1 MAKFQLHGRDSFL
14 TSFIDSL
21 VPQAVKKLI
30 PYQSARRIGGDGRVW
45 LNANE
50 LENALFEGEQ
60 GYNRYPDFLPQDIA
74 KAYQAYCGTEAA
86 TVAVRG
92 ADEAIDLLIRT
103 FCKPAQDNILICSP
117 TYAMYEFCADA
128 LAIETLDS
136 PLQEDFSLDV
146 ADIVKKADLANIV
159 FLCSPNNPTGNVIPK
174 ADLIEVLEG
183 TIGKSLVVVD
193 EAYIE
198 FDPQTSAVS
207 FIERY
212 PHLVVIRTL
221 SKAFGLAAVRCGF
234 MLASQNV
241 MQYAAKLIPP
251 YPMPDCSSQIVLEAL
266 STERV
271 AVMQEATSK
280 LVELRNLFASE
291 LNQFDFIE
299 QVYPSSTNFVLLRHK
314 PEHELFSVLAK
325 DGIVTRNQHHE
336 PALRHCVR
344 ISIGSP
350 ESMAEVIA
358 SLASYQTELEKKQQ
372 TQQLQDK
379 EPQFQLDKDH
389 I

>member
-1 MAKFQLHGRDSFL
+1 M

-50 LENALFEGEQ
+50 LESSLFPGEASH
-60 GYNRYPDFLPQDIA
+60 NRYPDFLPQDIA
-74 KAYQAYCGTEAA
+74 KAYQAYCGTDVA

-103 FCKPAQDNILICSP
+103 FCKPASDNILICSP

-128 LAIETLDS
+128 LAINTLDS
-136 PLQEDFSLDV
+136 PLQEDFSLNV
-146 ADIVKKADLANIV
+146 IDIVNKAKLANIV

-174 ADLIEVLEG
+174 SDLIQVLEG

-198 FDPQTSAVS
+198 FEPQTSAVS
-207 FIERY
+207 LIERY

-234 MLASQNV
+234 IIASQNV
-241 MQYAAKLIPP
+241 MQYVAKLMPP
-251 YPMPDCSSQIVLEAL
+251 YPMPDCSSQIVLDAL
-266 STERV
+266 SDERV
-271 AVMQEATSK
+271 SVMQDATQK
-280 LVELRNLFASE
+280 LVELRNWFACE
-291 LNQFDFIE
+291 LTQFDFIE
-299 QVYPSSTNFVLLRHK
+299 SVYPSSTNFILLRQK
-314 PEHELFSVLAK
+314 PGHQVFSVLAK
-325 DGIVTRNQHHE
+325 DGIVTRNQNHE
-336 PALRHCVR
+336 PALRNCVR
-344 ISIGSP
+344 ISIGSQ
-350 ESMAEVIA
+350 ESMLEVIT
-358 SLASYQTELEKKQQ
+358 SLTRYQTELQQ
-372 TQQLQDK
+372 TQQDQYI
-379 EPQFQLDKDH
+379 ETQSQLDKDH

>member
-1 MAKFQLHGRDSFL
+1 M

-50 LENALFEGEQ
+50 LESSLFQGEASH
-60 GYNRYPDFLPQDIA
+60 NRYPDFLPQDIA
-74 KAYQAYCGTEAA
+74 KAYQAYCGTDAA

-103 FCKPAQDNILICSP
+103 FCKPASDNILICSP

-128 LAIETLDS
+128 LAINTLDS
-136 PLQEDFSLDV
+136 PLQEDFSLNV
-146 ADIVKKADLANIV
+146 TDIVNKAKLANIV

-174 ADLIEVLEG
+174 SDLIQVLEG

-198 FDPQTSAVS
+198 FEPQTSAVS
-207 FIERY
+207 LIERY

-234 MLASQNV
+234 IIASQNV
-241 MQYAAKLIPP
+241 MQYVAKLIPP
-251 YPMPDCSSQIVLEAL
+251 YPMPDCSSKIVLDAL
-266 STERV
+266 SDERV
-271 AVMQEATSK
+271 SVMQDATQK
-280 LVELRNLFASE
+280 LVELRNWFACE
-291 LNQFDFIE
+291 LTQFDFIE
-299 QVYPSSTNFVLLRHK
+299 SVYPSSTNFILLRQK
-314 PEHELFSVLAK
+314 PGHQVFSVLAK
-325 DGIVTRNQHHE
+325 DGIVTRNQNHE
-336 PALRHCVR
+336 PALRNCVR
-344 ISIGSP
+344 ISIGSQ
-350 ESMAEVIA
+350 ESMLEVMT
-358 SLASYQTELEKKQQ
+358 SLTSYQTELEKNQQGKQIQ
-372 TQQLQDK
+372 QSQHKETQS
-379 EPQFQLDKDH
+379 QLDKDH

>member
-1 MAKFQLHGRDSFL
+1 M

-30 PYQSARRIGGDGRVW
+30 PYQSARKIGGDGRVW

-50 LENALFEGEQ
+50 LESSLFQGEASH
-60 GYNRYPDFLPQDIA
+60 NRYPDFLPQDIA
-74 KAYQAYCGTEAA
+74 KAYQDYCGTDAA

-103 FCKPAQDNILICSP
+103 FCKPASDNILICSP

-128 LAIETLDS
+128 LAIDTLDS

-146 ADIVKKADLANIV
+146 ADIVNKAKLANIV

-174 ADLIEVLEG
+174 SDLIQVLEG

-198 FDPQTSAVS
+198 FEPQTSAVS
-207 FIERY
+207 LIERY

-234 MLASQNV
+234 ILASQNV
-241 MQYAAKLIPP
+241 MQYVAKLIPP
-251 YPMPDCSSQIVLEAL
+251 YPMPDCSSQIVLDAL
-266 STERV
+266 SDERV
-271 AVMQEATSK
+271 SVMQDATQK
-280 LVELRNLFASE
+280 LVELRNWFACE
-291 LNQFDFIE
+291 LTQFDFIE
-299 QVYPSSTNFVLLRHK
+299 SVYPSSTNFILLRQK
-314 PEHELFSVLAK
+314 PGHQVFSVLAK
-325 DGIVTRNQHHE
+325 DGIVTRNQNHE
-336 PALRHCVR
+336 PALRNCVR
-344 ISIGSP
+344 ISIGSQ
-350 ESMAEVIA
+350 ESMLEVIT
-358 SLASYQTELEKKQQ
+358 SLTRYQTELEKNQQGKQIQ
-372 TQQLQDK
+372 QSQHKETQS
-379 EPQFQLDKDH
+379 QLDKDH

>member
-1 MAKFQLHGRDSFL
+1 M

-50 LENALFEGEQ
+50 LESSLFPGEASH
-60 GYNRYPDFLPQDIA
+60 NRYPDFLPQDIA
-74 KAYQAYCGTEAA
+74 KAYQAYCGTDVA

-103 FCKPAQDNILICSP
+103 FCKPASDNILICSP

-128 LAIETLDS
+128 LAINTLDS
-136 PLQEDFSLDV
+136 PLQEDFSLNV
-146 ADIVKKADLANIV
+146 TDIVNKAKLANIV

-174 ADLIEVLEG
+174 SDLIQVLEG

-198 FDPQTSAVS
+198 FEPQTSAVS
-207 FIERY
+207 LIERY

-234 MLASQNV
+234 ILASQNV
-241 MQYAAKLIPP
+241 MQYVAKLIPP
-251 YPMPDCSSQIVLEAL
+251 YPMPDCSSQIVLDAL
-266 STERV
+266 SDERV
-271 AVMQEATSK
+271 SVMQDATQK
-280 LVELRNLFASE
+280 LVELRNWFACE
-291 LNQFDFIE
+291 LTQFDFIE
-299 QVYPSSTNFVLLRHK
+299 SVYPSSTNFILLRQK
-314 PEHELFSVLAK
+314 PGHQVFSVLAK
-325 DGIVTRNQHHE
+325 DDIVTRNQNHE
-336 PALRHCVR
+336 PALRNCVR
-344 ISIGSP
+344 ISIGSQ
-350 ESMAEVIA
+350 ESMLEVIT
-358 SLASYQTELEKKQQ
+358 SLTRYQTELEKNQQGKQIQ
-372 TQQLQDK
+372 QSQHKATQS
-379 EPQFQLDKDH
+379 QLDKDH

>member
-1 MAKFQLHGRDSFL
+1 M

-50 LENALFEGEQ
+50 LESSLFQGEASH
-60 GYNRYPDFLPQDIA
+60 NRYPDFLPQDIA
-74 KAYQAYCGTEAA
+74 KAYQDYCSTDAA

-103 FCKPAQDNILICSP
+103 FCKPACDNILICSP

-128 LAIETLDS
+128 LAINTLDS
-136 PLQEDFSLDV
+136 PLQEDFSLNV
-146 ADIVKKADLANIV
+146 ADIVNKAKLANIV

-174 ADLIEVLEG
+174 SDLIQVLEG
-183 TIGKSLVVVD
+183 TTGKSLVVVD

-198 FDPQTSAVS
+198 FEPQTSAVS
-207 FIERY
+207 LIERY

-234 MLASQNV
+234 ILASQNV
-241 MQYAAKLIPP
+241 MQYVAKLIPP
-251 YPMPDCSSQIVLEAL
+251 YPMPDCSSQIVLDAL
-266 STERV
+266 SDERV
-271 AVMQEATSK
+271 SVMQDATQN
-280 LVELRNLFASE
+280 LVELRNWFACE
-291 LNQFDFIE
+291 LTQFDFIE
-299 QVYPSSTNFVLLRHK
+299 SVYPSSTNFILLRQKAGHQV
-314 PEHELFSVLAK
+314 FSVLAK
-325 DGIVTRNQHHE
+325 DGIVTRNQNHE
-336 PALRHCVR
+336 PALRNCVR
-344 ISIGSP
+344 ISIGSQ
-350 ESMAEVIA
+350 ESMLEVIT
-358 SLASYQTELEKKQQ
+358 SLTRYQTELEQSQQ
-372 TQQLQDK
+372 GKHIQQAQHKETQS
-379 EPQFQLDKDH
+379 QLDKDH

>member
-1 MAKFQLHGRDSFL
+1 M

-50 LENALFEGEQ
+50 LESSLFPGEASH
-60 GYNRYPDFLPQDIA
+60 NRYPDFLPQDIA
-74 KAYQAYCGTEAA
+74 KAYQAYCGTDVA

-103 FCKPAQDNILICSP
+103 FCKPASDNILICSP

-128 LAIETLDS
+128 LAINTLDS
-136 PLQEDFSLDV
+136 PLQEDFSLNV
-146 ADIVKKADLANIV
+146 TDIVNKAKLANIV

-174 ADLIEVLEG
+174 SDLIQVLEG

-198 FDPQTSAVS
+198 FEPQTSAVS
-207 FIERY
+207 LIERY

-234 MLASQNV
+234 ILASQNV
-241 MQYAAKLIPP
+241 MQYVAKLIPP
-251 YPMPDCSSQIVLEAL
+251 YPMPDCSSQIVLDAL
-266 STERV
+266 SDERV
-271 AVMQEATSK
+271 SVMQDATQK
-280 LVELRNLFASE
+280 LVELRNWFACE
-291 LNQFDFIE
+291 LTQFDFIE
-299 QVYPSSTNFVLLRHK
+299 SVYPSSTNFILLRQK
-314 PEHELFSVLAK
+314 PGHQVFSVLAK
-325 DGIVTRNQHHE
+325 DGIVTRNQNHE
-336 PALRHCVR
+336 PALRNCVR
-344 ISIGSP
+344 ITIGSP

-358 SLASYQTELEKKQQ
+358 SLASYQTELQQ
-372 TQQLQDK
+372 TQQDQQKRQHQQDQYI
-379 EPQFQLDKDH
+379 ETQSQLDKDH

>member
-1 MAKFQLHGRDSFL
+1 M

-50 LENALFEGEQ
+50 LESSLFPGEASH
-60 GYNRYPDFLPQDIA
+60 NRYPDFLPQDIA
-74 KAYQAYCGTEAA
+74 KAYQAYCGTDVA

-103 FCKPAQDNILICSP
+103 FCKPASDNILICSP

-128 LAIETLDS
+128 LAINTLDS
-136 PLQEDFSLDV
+136 PLQEDFSLNV
-146 ADIVKKADLANIV
+146 TDIVNKAKLANIV

-174 ADLIEVLEG
+174 SDLIQVLEG

-198 FDPQTSAVS
+198 FEPQTSAVS
-207 FIERY
+207 LIERY

-234 MLASQNV
+234 IIASQNV
-241 MQYAAKLIPP
+241 MQYVAKLIPP
-251 YPMPDCSSQIVLEAL
+251 YPMPDCSSQIVLDAL
-266 STERV
+266 SDERV
-271 AVMQEATSK
+271 SVMQDATQK
-280 LVELRNLFASE
+280 LVELRNWFACE
-291 LNQFDFIE
+291 LTQFDFIE
-299 QVYPSSTNFVLLRHK
+299 SVYPSSTNFILLRQK
-314 PEHELFSVLAK
+314 PGHQVFSVLAK
-325 DGIVTRNQHHE
+325 DGIVTRNQNHE
-336 PALRHCVR
+336 PALRNCVR
-344 ISIGSP
+344 ISIGCQ
-350 ESMAEVIA
+350 ESMLEVIT
-358 SLASYQTELEKKQQ
+358 SLTRYQTELEKNQQGKQIQ
-372 TQQLQDK
+372 QSQHKETQS
-379 EPQFQLDKDH
+379 QLDKDH

>member
-1 MAKFQLHGRDSFL
+1 M

-50 LENALFEGEQ
+50 LESPLFQGEASH
-60 GYNRYPDFLPQDIA
+60 NRYPDFLPQDIA
-74 KAYQAYCGTEAA
+74 KAYQAYCGTDAA

-103 FCKPAQDNILICSP
+103 FCKPASDNILICSP

-128 LAIETLDS
+128 LAINTLDS
-136 PLQEDFSLDV
+136 PLQEDFSLNV
-146 ADIVKKADLANIV
+146 TDIVNKAKLANIV

-174 ADLIEVLEG
+174 SDLIQVLEG

-198 FDPQTSAVS
+198 FEPQTSAVS
-207 FIERY
+207 LIERY

-234 MLASQNV
+234 ILASQNV
-241 MQYAAKLIPP
+241 MQYVAKLVPP
-251 YPMPDCSSQIVLEAL
+251 YPMPDCSSQIVLDAL
-266 STERV
+266 SDERV
-271 AVMQEATSK
+271 SVMQDATQK
-280 LVELRNLFASE
+280 LVELRNWFACE
-291 LNQFDFIE
+291 LTQFDFIE
-299 QVYPSSTNFVLLRHK
+299 SVYPSSTNFILLRQK
-314 PEHELFSVLAK
+314 PGHQVFSVLAK
-325 DGIVTRNQHHE
+325 DGIVTRNQNHE
-336 PALRHCVR
+336 PALRNCVR
-344 ISIGSP
+344 ISIGSQ
-350 ESMAEVIA
+350 ESMLEVIT
-358 SLASYQTELEKKQQ
+358 SLTRYQTELEKNQQGKQIQ
-372 TQQLQDK
+372 QSQQSQHKETQS
-379 EPQFQLDKDH
+379 QLDKDH

>member
-1 MAKFQLHGRDSFL
+1 M

-50 LENALFEGEQ
+50 LESSLFPGEANH
-60 GYNRYPDFLPQDIA
+60 NRYPDFLPQDIA
-74 KAYQAYCGTEAA
+74 KAYQAYCGTDAA

-103 FCKPAQDNILICSP
+103 FCKPANDNILICSP

-136 PLQEDFSLDV
+136 PLQEDFNLNV
-146 ADIVKKADLANIV
+146 ADIVQKSELVNLV

-183 TIGKSLVVVD
+183 TVGKSLVVVD

-198 FDPQTSAVS
+198 FEPHTSAVS
-207 FIERY
+207 LIERY

-234 MLASQNV
+234 ILASPNV
-241 MQYAAKLIPP
+241 MQYVSKLIPP

-266 STERV
+266 SDDRV
-271 AVMQEATSK
+271 AVMKEATVK
-280 LVELRNLFASE
+280 LVEIRNQFAVA
-291 LNQFDFIE
+291 LTQFDFIE
-299 QVYPSSTNFVLLRHK
+299 YVYPSSTNFILLRQK
-314 PEHELFSVLAK
+314 SGHELFSVLTK
-325 DGIVTRNQHHE
+325 NGIVTRNQNHE
-336 PALRHCVR
+336 PALRNCVR
-344 ISIGSP
+344 ITIGSP

-358 SLASYQTELEKKQQ
+358 SLASYQTELQQ
-372 TQQLQDK
+372 TQQDQQKRQHQQDQYI
-379 EPQFQLDKDH
+379 ETQSQLDKDH

>member
-1 MAKFQLHGRDSFL
+1 M

-21 VPQAVKKLI
+21 LPQAVKKLI

-50 LENALFEGEQ
+50 LESSLFQGEVSH
-60 GYNRYPDFLPQDIA
+60 NRYPDFLPQDIA
-74 KAYQAYCGTEAA
+74 KAYQDYCGTDAA

-103 FCKPAQDNILICSP
+103 FCKPASDNILICSP

-128 LAIETLDS
+128 LAINTLDS
-136 PLQEDFSLDV
+136 PLQQDFSLNV
-146 ADIVKKADLANIV
+146 ADIVNKAKLTNIV

-174 ADLIEVLEG
+174 SDLIQVLEG

-198 FDPQTSAVS
+198 FEPQTSAVGL
-207 FIERY
+207 IERY

-234 MLASQNV
+234 ILASQNV
-241 MQYAAKLIPP
+241 MQYVAKLIPP
-251 YPMPDCSSQIVLEAL
+251 YPMPDCSSQIVLDAL
-266 STERV
+266 SDERV
-271 AVMQEATSK
+271 SVMQDATQK
-280 LVELRNLFASE
+280 LVELRNWFACE
-291 LNQFDFIE
+291 LTQFDFIE
-299 QVYPSSTNFVLLRHK
+299 SVYPSSTNFILLRQK
-314 PEHELFSVLAK
+314 PGHQVFSVLAK
-325 DGIVTRNQHHE
+325 DGIVTRNQNHE
-336 PALRHCVR
+336 PALRNCVR
-344 ISIGSP
+344 ISIGSQ
-350 ESMAEVIA
+350 ESMLEVIT
-358 SLASYQTELEKKQQ
+358 SLTSYQTELEKNQQGKQIQ
-372 TQQLQDK
+372 QSQHKETQS
-379 EPQFQLDKDH
+379 QLDKDH

>member
-1 MAKFQLHGRDSFL
+1 M

-50 LENALFEGEQ
+50 LESSLFPGEASH
-60 GYNRYPDFLPQDIA
+60 NRYPDFLPQDIA
-74 KAYQAYCGTEAA
+74 KAYQDYCGTDAA

-103 FCKPAQDNILICSP
+103 FCKPASDNILICSP

-128 LAIETLDS
+128 LAINTLDS

-146 ADIVKKADLANIV
+146 ADIVNKAKLANIV

-174 ADLIEVLEG
+174 SDLIQVLEG
-183 TIGKSLVVVD
+183 TIGKSLMVVD

-198 FDPQTSAVS
+198 FEPQTSAVS
-207 FIERY
+207 LIERY

-221 SKAFGLAAVRCGF
+221 SKAFGLASVRCGF
-234 MLASQNV
+234 ILASQNV
-241 MQYAAKLIPP
+241 MQYVAKLIPP
-251 YPMPDCSSQIVLEAL
+251 YPMPDCSSQIVLDAL
-266 STERV
+266 SDERV
-271 AVMQEATSK
+271 SVMQDATQK
-280 LVELRNLFASE
+280 LVELRNWFACE
-291 LNQFDFIE
+291 LTQFDFIE
-299 QVYPSSTNFVLLRHK
+299 SVYPSSTNFILLRQK
-314 PEHELFSVLAK
+314 PGHQVFSVLAK
-325 DGIVTRNQHHE
+325 DGIVTRNQNHE
-336 PALRHCVR
+336 PALRNCVR
-344 ISIGSP
+344 ISIGSQ
-350 ESMAEVIA
+350 ESMLEVIT
-358 SLASYQTELEKKQQ
+358 SLTRYQTELQQ
-372 TQQLQDK
+372 TQQDQYI
-379 EPQFQLDKDH
+379 ETQSQLDKDH

>member
-1 MAKFQLHGRDSFL
+1 M

-50 LENALFEGEQ
+50 LESSLFQGEASH
-60 GYNRYPDFLPQDIA
+60 NRYPDFLPQDIA
-74 KAYQAYCGTEAA
+74 KAYQDYCGTDAA

-103 FCKPAQDNILICSP
+103 FCKPASDNILICSP

-128 LAIETLDS
+128 LAINTLDS
-136 PLQEDFSLDV
+136 PLQEDFSLNV
-146 ADIVKKADLANIV
+146 ADIVNKAELANIV

-174 ADLIEVLEG
+174 LDLIQVLEG

-198 FDPQTSAVS
+198 FEPQTSAVS
-207 FIERY
+207 LIERY

-234 MLASQNV
+234 ILASQNV
-241 MQYAAKLIPP
+241 MQYIAKLIPP
-251 YPMPDCSSQIVLEAL
+251 YPMPDCSSQIVLDAL
-266 STERV
+266 SDERV
-271 AVMQEATSK
+271 SVMEDATLK
-280 LVELRNLFASE
+280 LVELRNWFACE
-291 LNQFDFIE
+291 LTQFDFIE
-299 QVYPSSTNFVLLRHK
+299 SVYPSSTNFILLRQK
-314 PEHELFSVLAK
+314 PGYQVFSVLAK
-325 DGIVTRNQHHE
+325 DSIVIRNQNHE
-336 PALRHCVR
+336 PALRNCVR
-344 ISIGSP
+344 ISIGSQ
-350 ESMAEVIA
+350 ESMLEVIT
-358 SLASYQTELEKKQQ
+358 SLTRYQTELQQ
-372 TQQLQDK
+372 TQQDQQKRKHQQDQYI
-379 EPQFQLDKDH
+379 EIQSQLDKDH

>member
-1 MAKFQLHGRDSFL
+1 M

-50 LENALFEGEQ
+50 LESSLFPGEASH
-60 GYNRYPDFLPQDIA
+60 NRYPDFLPQDIA
-74 KAYQAYCGTEAA
+74 KAYQAYCGTDVA

-103 FCKPAQDNILICSP
+103 FCKPASDNILICSP

-128 LAIETLDS
+128 LAINTLDS
-136 PLQEDFSLDV
+136 PLQEDFSLNV
-146 ADIVKKADLANIV
+146 TDIVNKAKLANIV

-174 ADLIEVLEG
+174 SDLIQVLEG

-198 FDPQTSAVS
+198 FEPQTSAVS
-207 FIERY
+207 LIERY

-234 MLASQNV
+234 ILASQNV
-241 MQYAAKLIPP
+241 MQYVAKLIPP
-251 YPMPDCSSQIVLEAL
+251 YPMPDCSSQIVLDAL
-266 STERV
+266 SDDRV
-271 AVMQEATSK
+271 SVMEDATQK
-280 LVELRNLFASE
+280 LVELRNWFACE
-291 LNQFDFIE
+291 LTQFDFIE
-299 QVYPSSTNFVLLRHK
+299 SVYPSSTNFILLRQK
-314 PEHELFSVLAK
+314 PRHQVFSVLAK
-325 DGIVTRNQHHE
+325 DGIVTRNQNHE
-336 PALRHCVR
+336 PALRNCVR
-344 ISIGSP
+344 ISIGSQ
-350 ESMAEVIA
+350 ESMLEVIT
-358 SLASYQTELEKKQQ
+358 SLTRYQTELEKNQQGKQIQ
-372 TQQLQDK
+372 QSQHKETQS
-379 EPQFQLDKDH
+379 QLDKDH

>member
-1 MAKFQLHGRDSFL
+1 M

-50 LENALFEGEQ
+50 LESSLFPGEASH
-60 GYNRYPDFLPQDIA
+60 NRYPDFLPQDIA
-74 KAYQAYCGTEAA
+74 KVYQAYCGTDVA

-103 FCKPAQDNILICSP
+103 FCKPASDNILICSP

-128 LAIETLDS
+128 LAINTLDS
-136 PLQEDFSLDV
+136 PLQEDFSLNV
-146 ADIVKKADLANIV
+146 TDIVNKAKLANIV

-174 ADLIEVLEG
+174 SDLIQVLEG

-198 FDPQTSAVS
+198 FEPQTSAVS
-207 FIERY
+207 LIERY

-234 MLASQNV
+234 ILASQNV
-241 MQYAAKLIPP
+241 MQYVAKLIPP
-251 YPMPDCSSQIVLEAL
+251 YPMPDCSSQIVLDAL
-266 STERV
+266 SDDRV
-271 AVMQEATSK
+271 SVMEDATQK
-280 LVELRNLFASE
+280 LVELRNWFACE
-291 LNQFDFIE
+291 LTQFDFIE
-299 QVYPSSTNFVLLRHK
+299 SVYPSSTNFILLRQK
-314 PEHELFSVLAK
+314 PGHQVFSVLAK
-325 DGIVTRNQHHE
+325 DGIVTRNQNHE
-336 PALRHCVR
+336 PALRNCVR
-344 ISIGSP
+344 ISIGCQ
-350 ESMAEVIA
+350 ESMLEVIT
-358 SLASYQTELEKKQQ
+358 SLTRYQTELEKNQQGKQIQ
-372 TQQLQDK
+372 QSQHKETQS
-379 EPQFQLDKDH
+379 QLDKDH

>member
-1 MAKFQLHGRDSFL
+1 M
-14 TSFIDSL
+14 TSFIDNL

-50 LENALFEGEQ
+50 LESSLFQGEASH
-60 GYNRYPDFLPQDIA
+60 NRYPDFLPQDIA
-74 KAYQAYCGTEAA
+74 KAYQAYCGTDAA

-103 FCKPAQDNILICSP
+103 FCKPASDNILICSP

-146 ADIVKKADLANIV
+146 ADILNKAELVNIV
-159 FLCSPNNPTGNVIPK
+159 FLCSPNNPTGNVIPRS
-174 ADLIEVLEG
+174 DLIQVLEG

-198 FDPQTSAVS
+198 FEPQTSAVS
-207 FIERY
+207 LIERY

-234 MLASQNV
+234 ILVSQNV
-241 MQYAAKLIPP
+241 MQYVAKLIPP
-251 YPMPDCSSQIVLEAL
+251 YPMPDCSSQIVLDAL
-266 STERV
+266 SDERV
-271 AVMQEATSK
+271 SVMQGATQK
-280 LVELRNLFASE
+280 LVELRNWFACE
-291 LNQFDFIE
+291 LTQFDFIE
-299 QVYPSSTNFVLLRHK
+299 SVYPSSTNFILLRQK
-314 PEHELFSVLAK
+314 PRHQVFSVLAK
-325 DGIVTRNQHHE
+325 DGIVTRNQNHE
-336 PALRHCVR
+336 PALRNCVR
-344 ISIGSP
+344 ISIGSQ
-350 ESMAEVIA
+350 ESMLEVIT
-358 SLASYQTELEKKQQ
+358 SLTRYQTELEKNQQ
-372 TQQLQDK
+372 GRQIQQSQHKETQS
-379 EPQFQLDKDH
+379 QLDKDH

>member
-1 MAKFQLHGRDSFL
+1 M
-14 TSFIDSL
+14 TSFIDTL

-50 LENALFEGEQ
+50 LESSLFQEEASH
-60 GYNRYPDFLPQDIA
+60 NRYPDFLPQDIA
-74 KAYQAYCGTEAA
+74 KAYQVYCGTDAA

-103 FCKPAQDNILICSP
+103 FCKPASDNILICSP

-128 LAIETLDS
+128 LAINTLDS
-136 PLQEDFSLDV
+136 PLQEDFCLNV
-146 ADIVKKADLANIV
+146 ADIVNKAELANIV

-174 ADLIEVLEG
+174 SDLIQVLEG

-198 FDPQTSAVS
+198 FEPQTSAVS
-207 FIERY
+207 LIERY

-234 MLASQNV
+234 ILASQNV
-241 MQYAAKLIPP
+241 MQYVAKLIPP
-251 YPMPDCSSQIVLEAL
+251 YPMPDCSSKIVLDAL
-266 STERV
+266 SNERV
-271 AVMQEATSK
+271 SVMQDATQK
-280 LVELRNLFASE
+280 LVELRNWFACE
-291 LNQFDFIE
+291 LTQFDFIE
-299 QVYPSSTNFVLLRHK
+299 SVYPSSTNFILLRQKAGHQV
-314 PEHELFSVLAK
+314 FSVLAK
-325 DGIVTRNQHHE
+325 DGIVTRNQNHE
-336 PALRHCVR
+336 PALRNCVR
-344 ISIGSP
+344 ISIGSQ
-350 ESMAEVIA
+350 ESMLEVIT
-358 SLASYQTELEKKQQ
+358 SLTRYQTELEQSQQGKQI
-372 TQQLQDK
+372 QQAQHK
-379 EPQFQLDKDH
+379 EIQSQLDKDH

>member
-1 MAKFQLHGRDSFL
+1 M

-50 LENALFEGEQ
+50 LESALFQGEASH
-60 GYNRYPDFLPQDIA
+60 NRYPDFLPQDIA
-74 KAYQAYCGTEAA
+74 KAYQAYCETDAA

-146 ADIVKKADLANIV
+146 ADIVNKAELANIV

-174 ADLIEVLEG
+174 SDLIHVLEG
-183 TIGKSLVVVD
+183 TQGKSLVVVD

-198 FDPQTSAVS
+198 FEPQTSAVNLVK
-207 FIERY
+207 RY

-234 MLASQNV
+234 ILASQNV
-241 MQYAAKLIPP
+241 MQYVSKLIPP

-266 STERV
+266 SHERV
-271 AVMQEATSK
+271 AVMQKATSK
-280 LVELRNLFASE
+280 LVELRNCFASE

-325 DGIVTRNQHHE
+325 DGIVIRNQHHE

-350 ESMAEVIA
+350 ESMGEVIA
-358 SLASYQTELEKKQQ
+358 SLVSYQTELDKKQQ
-372 TQQLQDK
+372 IQQLQDR

>member
-1 MAKFQLHGRDSFL
+1 M

-50 LENALFEGEQ
+50 LESSLFQGEASH
-60 GYNRYPDFLPQDIA
+60 NRYPDFLPQDIA
-74 KAYQAYCGTEAA
+74 KAYQDYCGTDAA

-103 FCKPAQDNILICSP
+103 FCKPVSDNILICSP

-128 LAIETLDS
+128 LAINTLDS
-136 PLQEDFSLDV
+136 PLQEDFSLNV
-146 ADIVKKADLANIV
+146 ADIVNKAKLANIV

-174 ADLIEVLEG
+174 SDLIQVLEG
-183 TIGKSLVVVD
+183 TTGKSLVAVD

-198 FDPQTSAVS
+198 FEPQTSAVS
-207 FIERY
+207 LIERY

-234 MLASQNV
+234 ILASQNV
-241 MQYAAKLIPP
+241 MQYVAKLIPP
-251 YPMPDCSSQIVLEAL
+251 YPMPDCSSQIVLDAL
-266 STERV
+266 SDERV
-271 AVMQEATSK
+271 SVMQDATQK
-280 LVELRNLFASE
+280 LVELRNWFACE
-291 LNQFDFIE
+291 LTRFDFIE
-299 QVYPSSTNFVLLRHK
+299 SVYPSSTNFILLRQKAGHQV
-314 PEHELFSVLAK
+314 FSVLAK
-325 DGIVTRNQHHE
+325 DGIVTRNQNHE
-336 PALRHCVR
+336 PALRNCVR
-344 ISIGSP
+344 ISIGSQ
-350 ESMAEVIA
+350 ESMLEVIT
-358 SLASYQTELEKKQQ
+358 SLTRYQTELEQSQQGKQI
-372 TQQLQDK
+372 QQAQHK
-379 EPQFQLDKDH
+379 EIQSQLDKDH

>member
-1 MAKFQLHGRDSFL
+1 M

-50 LENALFEGEQ
+50 LESSLFPGEASH
-60 GYNRYPDFLPQDIA
+60 NRYPDFLPQDIA
-74 KAYQAYCGTEAA
+74 KAYQDYCGTDAA

-103 FCKPAQDNILICSP
+103 FCKPASDNILICSP

-128 LAIETLDS
+128 LAINTLDS
-136 PLQEDFSLDV
+136 PLQEDFSLNV
-146 ADIVKKADLANIV
+146 TDIVNKAKLANIV

-174 ADLIEVLEG
+174 SDLIQVLEG
-183 TIGKSLVVVD
+183 TTGKSLVVVD

-198 FDPQTSAVS
+198 FEPQTSAVS
-207 FIERY
+207 LIERY

-234 MLASQNV
+234 ILASQNV
-241 MQYAAKLIPP
+241 MQYVAKLIPP
-251 YPMPDCSSQIVLEAL
+251 YPMPDCSSQIVLDAL
-266 STERV
+266 SDERV
-271 AVMQEATSK
+271 SVMQDATQK
-280 LVELRNLFASE
+280 LVELRNWFACE
-291 LNQFDFIE
+291 LTQFDFIE
-299 QVYPSSTNFVLLRHK
+299 SVYPSSTNFILLRQK
-314 PEHELFSVLAK
+314 PGHQVFSVLAK
-325 DGIVTRNQHHE
+325 DGIVTRNQNHE
-336 PALRHCVR
+336 PALRNCVR
-344 ISIGSP
+344 ISIGSQ
-350 ESMAEVIA
+350 ESMLEVIT
-358 SLASYQTELEKKQQ
+358 SLTSYQTELEKNQQGKQIQ
-372 TQQLQDK
+372 QSQHKETQS
-379 EPQFQLDKDH
+379 QLDKDH

>member
-1 MAKFQLHGRDSFL
+1 M

-50 LENALFEGEQ
+50 LESSLFQGEVSH
-60 GYNRYPDFLPQDIA
+60 NRYPDFLPQDIA
-74 KAYQAYCGTEAA
+74 KAYQDYCGTDAA

-103 FCKPAQDNILICSP
+103 FCKPASDNILICSP

-128 LAIETLDS
+128 LAINTLDS
-136 PLQEDFSLDV
+136 PLQQDFSLNV
-146 ADIVKKADLANIV
+146 ADIVNKAKLTNIV

-174 ADLIEVLEG
+174 SDLIQVLEG

-198 FDPQTSAVS
+198 FEPQTSAVGL
-207 FIERY
+207 IERY

-234 MLASQNV
+234 ILASQNV
-241 MQYAAKLIPP
+241 MQYVAKLIPP
-251 YPMPDCSSQIVLEAL
+251 YPMPDCSSQIVLDAL
-266 STERV
+266 SDERV
-271 AVMQEATSK
+271 SVMQDATQK
-280 LVELRNLFASE
+280 LVELRNWFACE
-291 LNQFDFIE
+291 LTQFDFIE
-299 QVYPSSTNFVLLRHK
+299 SVYPSSTNFILLRQK
-314 PEHELFSVLAK
+314 PGHQVFSVLAK
-325 DGIVTRNQHHE
+325 DGIVTRNQNHE
-336 PALRHCVR
+336 PALRNCVR
-344 ISIGSP
+344 ISIGSQ
-350 ESMAEVIA
+350 ESMLEVIT
-358 SLASYQTELEKKQQ
+358 SLTRYQTELEKNQQ
-372 TQQLQDK
+372 GRQIQQSQHKETQS
-379 EPQFQLDKDH
+379 QLDKDH

>member
-1 MAKFQLHGRDSFL
+1 M
-14 TSFIDSL
+14 TSFIDGL

-50 LENALFEGEQ
+50 LESSLFQGEASH
-60 GYNRYPDFLPQDIA
+60 NRYPDFLPQDIA
-74 KAYQAYCGTEAA
+74 KAYQGYCGTDAA

-103 FCKPAQDNILICSP
+103 FCKPASDNILICSP

-128 LAIETLDS
+128 LAINTLDS
-136 PLQEDFSLDV
+136 PLQEDFSLNV
-146 ADIVKKADLANIV
+146 ADIVNKAELANIV

-174 ADLIEVLEG
+174 SDLIQVLEG

-198 FDPQTSAVS
+198 FEPQTSAVS
-207 FIERY
+207 LIERY

-234 MLASQNV
+234 ILASQNV
-241 MQYAAKLIPP
+241 MQYVAKLIPP
-251 YPMPDCSSQIVLEAL
+251 YPMPDCSSQIVLDAL
-266 STERV
+266 SDERV
-271 AVMQEATSK
+271 SVMQDATQN
-280 LVELRNLFASE
+280 LVELRNWFACE
-291 LNQFDFIE
+291 LTQFDFIE
-299 QVYPSSTNFVLLRHK
+299 SVYPSSTNFILLRQKAGHQV
-314 PEHELFSVLAK
+314 FSVLAK
-325 DGIVTRNQHHE
+325 DGIVTRNQNHE
-336 PALRHCVR
+336 PALRNCVR
-344 ISIGSP
+344 ISIGSQ
-350 ESMAEVIA
+350 ESMLEVIT
-358 SLASYQTELEKKQQ
+358 SLTRYQTELEQSQQGKQIQ
-372 TQQLQDK
+372 QAQHKETQS
-379 EPQFQLDKDH
+379 QLDKDH

>member
-1 MAKFQLHGRDSFL
+1 M

-50 LENALFEGEQ
+50 LESSLFPGEASH
-60 GYNRYPDFLPQDIA
+60 NRYPDFLPQDIA
-74 KAYQAYCGTEAA
+74 KAYQAYCGTDVA

-103 FCKPAQDNILICSP
+103 FCKPASDNILICSP

-128 LAIETLDS
+128 LAINTLDS
-136 PLQEDFSLDV
+136 PLQEDFSLNV
-146 ADIVKKADLANIV
+146 TDIVNKAKLANIV

-174 ADLIEVLEG
+174 SDLIQVLEG

-198 FDPQTSAVS
+198 FEPQTSAVS
-207 FIERY
+207 LIERY

-234 MLASQNV
+234 ILASQNV
-241 MQYAAKLIPP
+241 MQYVAKLIPP
-251 YPMPDCSSQIVLEAL
+251 YPMPDCSSQIVLDAL
-266 STERV
+266 SDERV
-271 AVMQEATSK
+271 SVMQDATQK
-280 LVELRNLFASE
+280 LVELRNWFACE
-291 LNQFDFIE
+291 LTQFDFIE
-299 QVYPSSTNFVLLRHK
+299 SVYPSSTNFILLRQK
-314 PEHELFSVLAK
+314 PGHQVFSVLAK
-325 DGIVTRNQHHE
+325 DGIVTRNQNHE
-336 PALRHCVR
+336 PALRNCVR
-344 ISIGSP
+344 ISIGSQ
-350 ESMAEVIA
+350 ESMLEVIT
-358 SLASYQTELEKKQQ
+358 SLTRYQIELQQ
-372 TQQLQDK
+372 TQQDQQKRQHQQDQYI
-379 EPQFQLDKDH
+379 ETQSQLDKDH

>member
-1 MAKFQLHGRDSFL
+1 M

-50 LENALFEGEQ
+50 LESSLFLGEASH
-60 GYNRYPDFLPQDIA
+60 NRYPDFLPQDIA
-74 KAYQAYCGTEAA
+74 KAYQDYCGTDAA

-103 FCKPAQDNILICSP
+103 FCKPACDNILICSP

-128 LAIETLDS
+128 LAINTLDS
-136 PLQEDFSLDV
+136 PLQEDFSLNV
-146 ADIVKKADLANIV
+146 ADIVNKAELANIV

-174 ADLIEVLEG
+174 SDLIQVLEG

-198 FDPQTSAVS
+198 FEPQTSAIS
-207 FIERY
+207 LIERY

-234 MLASQNV
+234 ILASQNV
-241 MQYAAKLIPP
+241 MQYVAKLIPP
-251 YPMPDCSSQIVLEAL
+251 YPMPDCSSQIVLDAL
-266 STERV
+266 SDERV
-271 AVMQEATSK
+271 SVMQDATQK
-280 LVELRNLFASE
+280 LVELRNWFACE
-291 LNQFDFIE
+291 LTQFDFIE
-299 QVYPSSTNFVLLRHK
+299 SVYPSSTNFILLRQKAGHQV
-314 PEHELFSVLAK
+314 FSVLAK
-325 DGIVTRNQHHE
+325 DGIVTRNQNHE
-336 PALRHCVR
+336 PALRNCVR
-344 ISIGSP
+344 ISIGSQ
-350 ESMAEVIA
+350 ESMLEVIT
-358 SLASYQTELEKKQQ
+358 SLTRYQTELEQSQQGKQIQ
-372 TQQLQDK
+372 S
-379 EPQFQLDKDH
+379 QLDKDH

>member
-1 MAKFQLHGRDSFL
+1 M

-50 LENALFEGEQ
+50 LESSLFPGEASH
-60 GYNRYPDFLPQDIA
+60 NRYPDFLPQDIA
-74 KAYQAYCGTEAA
+74 KAYQAYCGTDVA

-103 FCKPAQDNILICSP
+103 FCKPASDNILICSP

-128 LAIETLDS
+128 LAINTLDS
-136 PLQEDFSLDV
+136 PLQEDFSLNV
-146 ADIVKKADLANIV
+146 TDIVNKAKLANIV

-174 ADLIEVLEG
+174 SDLIQVLEG

-198 FDPQTSAVS
+198 FEPQTSAVCL
-207 FIERY
+207 IERY

-234 MLASQNV
+234 ILASQNV
-241 MQYAAKLIPP
+241 MQYVAKLIPP
-251 YPMPDCSSQIVLEAL
+251 YPMPDCSSQIVLDAL
-266 STERV
+266 SDERV
-271 AVMQEATSK
+271 SVMEDVTQK
-280 LVELRNLFASE
+280 LVELRNWFACE
-291 LNQFDFIE
+291 LTQFDFIE
-299 QVYPSSTNFVLLRHK
+299 SVYPSSTNFILLRQK
-314 PEHELFSVLAK
+314 PGHQVFSVLAK
-325 DGIVTRNQHHE
+325 DGIVTRNQNHE
-336 PALRHCVR
+336 PALRNCVR
-344 ISIGSP
+344 ISIGSQ
-350 ESMAEVIA
+350 ESMLEVIT
-358 SLASYQTELEKKQQ
+358 SLTRYQTELDKNQQGKQIQ
-372 TQQLQDK
+372 QSQHKETQS
-379 EPQFQLDKDH
+379 QLDKDH

>member
-1 MAKFQLHGRDSFL
+1 M
-14 TSFIDSL
+14 
-21 VPQAVKKLI
+21 
-30 PYQSARRIGGDGRVW
+30 PYQSARRIGGDGCVW

-50 LENALFEGEQ
+50 LESALFQGEASH
-60 GYNRYPDFLPQDIA
+60 NRYPDFLPQDIA
-74 KAYQAYCGTEAA
+74 KAYQAYCGTDTA

-146 ADIVKKADLANIV
+146 ADIVNKAELANIV

-174 ADLIEVLEG
+174 SDLIQVLEG
-183 TIGKSLVVVD
+183 TQGKSLVVVD

-198 FDPQTSAVS
+198 FEPQTSAVS
-207 FIERY
+207 LIERY

-234 MLASQNV
+234 ILASQNV
-241 MQYAAKLIPP
+241 MQYVAKLIPP
-251 YPMPDCSSQIVLEAL
+251 YPMPDCSSQIVLDAL
-266 STERV
+266 SDERV
-271 AVMQEATSK
+271 SVMQDATQK
-280 LVELRNLFASE
+280 LVELRNWFACE
-291 LNQFDFIE
+291 LTQFDFVE
-299 QVYPSSTNFVLLRHK
+299 SVYSSSTNFILLRQK
-314 PEHELFSVLAK
+314 PGHQLFDVLAK
-325 DGIVTRNQHHE
+325 DGIVTRNQNHE
-336 PALRHCVR
+336 PALRNCVR
-344 ISIGSP
+344 ISIGSQ
-350 ESMAEVIA
+350 ESMLEVIA
-358 SLASYQTELEKKQQ
+358 SLSSYQTELENKQQ
-372 TQQLQDK
+372 TQQFQDK
-379 EPQFQLDKDH
+379 EPQSQLDKNH

>member
-1 MAKFQLHGRDSFL
+1 M

-74 KAYQAYCGTEAA
+74 KAYQAYCETDAA

-128 LAIETLDS
+128 LAIEILDS

-146 ADIVKKADLANIV
+146 ADIVKKADQANIV

-207 FIERY
+207 LIERY

-234 MLASQNV
+234 ILASQNV
-241 MQYAAKLIPP
+241 MQYVAKLIPP

-314 PEHELFSVLAK
+314 PEHELFSVLTK

-350 ESMAEVIA
+350 ENMAEVIA

>member
-1 MAKFQLHGRDSFL
+1 M

-50 LENALFEGEQ
+50 LESSLFQGEASH
-60 GYNRYPDFLPQDIA
+60 NRYPDFLPQDIA
-74 KAYQAYCGTEAA
+74 KAYQDYCGTDAA

-103 FCKPAQDNILICSP
+103 FCKPASDNILICSP

-128 LAIETLDS
+128 LAINTLDS
-136 PLQEDFSLDV
+136 PLQEDFSLNV
-146 ADIVKKADLANIV
+146 ADIVNKAELANIV

-174 ADLIEVLEG
+174 SDLIQVLEG

-198 FDPQTSAVS
+198 FEPQTSAVS
-207 FIERY
+207 LIERY

-234 MLASQNV
+234 ILASQNV
-241 MQYAAKLIPP
+241 MQYVAKLIPP
-251 YPMPDCSSQIVLEAL
+251 YPMPDCSSQIVLDAL
-266 STERV
+266 SDERV
-271 AVMQEATSK
+271 SVMQDATQN
-280 LVELRNLFASE
+280 LVELRNWFACE
-291 LNQFDFIE
+291 LTQFDFIE
-299 QVYPSSTNFVLLRHK
+299 SVYPSSTNFILLRQKAGHQV
-314 PEHELFSVLAK
+314 FSVLAK
-325 DGIVTRNQHHE
+325 DGIVTRNQNHE
-336 PALRHCVR
+336 PALRNCVR
-344 ISIGSP
+344 ISIGSQ
-350 ESMAEVIA
+350 ESMLEVIT
-358 SLASYQTELEKKQQ
+358 SLTRYQTELEKNQQ
-372 TQQLQDK
+372 VQHK
-379 EPQFQLDKDH
+379 EIQSQLDKDH